1 MRNMDGGAAEPSSGL
16 AMGLLPDSSRS
27 PSHRAR
33 SRFSSEDYDSTR
45 RSAPSTAAMRA
56 GQGSG
61 PPPGTESLDFDLHE
75 SSQYVDYVTKAWSEP
90 VRDVGNYRDAFK
102 RHLGRAP
109 EADDRVRTRHWKEI
123 SFAELSGLDN
133 ASLLDVFPVQV
144 KLEASKMKR
153 KLKGGIR
160 WLLIVA
166 VGAAT
171 GLTAVVID
179 IMVENLFSL
188 RFKAVAHL
196 VKAHS
201 SVFLQYLAFVGPCLV
216 LAGIAGILV
225 CFVEPL
231 AAGSGIPE
239 VKCYLNGVDLK
250 NVVNFRTYLAKAP
263 GVMCSV
269 SAGLPCGKEGPMI
282 HSGAILGSTIS
293 QASTAPLLQPYR
305 SDTEVRDFVVAGAA
319 SGVAAAFS
327 APLGGVLFAIEEGAS
342 HMNPSIMLR
351 TFVCATAA
359 ALASRFLLAPLETH
373 VPWGTMGA
381 AAPLSFGHFALANY
395 NILELPL
402 FMFMG
407 SFGGLCGA
415 FFNGAN
421 TALTKWRM
429 RNISKNRCLRFL
441 EVMVVTMTVAS
452 FHFVVPIWD
461 GVGPSN
467 VADIDS
473 FSPTERLFWD
483 PGGSSI
489 KHLFHDKE
497 EFEPGLLT
505 FFGITYYV
513 LACWTYGLAV
523 PSGLFVPS
531 LLTGAAFGRLFGQA
545 VAHITDGW
553 SADPGIY
560 ALMGATAFLSGMA
573 RITISLAVILMEATG
588 SSVFA
593 LPIFV
598 TVMLSKWTGD
608 VFNHGLYDIHI
619 GLKEIP
625 LLESFPEKE
634 MIIMRA
640 GDVMNSDVLSVLR
653 VETVGHLIRILESC
667 EHHAFPVQHHATKR
681 FVGTVKRSTLHV
693 LLHRGRKHGLL
704 QPADRPLSSAT
715 PVMPYEELSSV
726 FRNYPSLSEIKQAL
740 SDDPDICQM
749 RIDLKPYMNR
759 GGYTVPEHAALT
771 RVYMLF
777 RTMGLRHLPVVS
789 HDGDVCGIITRKDLI
804 LAHGDPHRQDL
815 EQSIIEP
822 PQPRRMSARRNT
834 VLYDTMQDPA
844 MAALKQFQEKLCVAG
859 PPLNEND
866 EDKDLRIR
874 QLEEE
879 VKALRAEMAKDSDDD
894 DDDDFG

>member
-1 MRNMDGGAAEPSSGL
+1 MAVE
-16 AMGLLPDSSRS
+16 LLPDSNAGRL
-27 PSHRAR
+27 RDR
-33 SRFSSEDYDSTR
+33 SRGSDDFDLSR
-45 RSAPSTAAMRA
+45 RSAASTAATLAAEGRGG
-56 GQGSG
+56 GQ
-61 PPPGTESLDFDLHE
+61 PPGTESLDFDLHE

-90 VRDVGNYRDAFK
+90 VNDVRNYREAIK
-102 RHLGRAP
+102 RLLGRAP
-109 EADDRVRTRHWKEI
+109 ESADMIRTQHWKEI
-123 SFAELSGLDN
+123 SFAELNSLDN
-133 ASLLDVFPVQV
+133 KNLLEAFPIQVQV
-144 KLEASKMKR
+144 GANKLRR
-153 KLKGGIR
+153 KLKGTIR
-160 WLLIVA
+160 WLLIIA

-171 GLTAVVID
+171 GMTAVVID
-179 IMVENLFSL
+179 VMVDSLFSF
-188 RFKAVAHL
+188 RFKAVANL
-196 VKAHS
+196 VKANS
-201 SVFLQYLAFVGPCLV
+201 SVALQYLAFVAPCLV
-216 LAGIAGILV
+216 LAGIAGTLV

-282 HSGAILGSTIS
+282 HSGAILGAAIS

-342 HMNPSIMLR
+342 HMNPAIMLR

-359 ALASRFLLAPLETH
+359 ALASRFVLAPLETH

-381 AAPLSFGHFALANY
+381 AAPLSFGHFALATY

-407 SFGGLCGA
+407 TFGGLCGA
-415 FFNGAN
+415 LFNAAN
-421 TALTKWRM
+421 TSLTKWRM
-429 RNISKNRCLRFL
+429 RNIGKSSCPRVLRFL
-441 EVMVVTMTVAS
+441 EVLFVTVTVTS
-452 FHFVVPIWD
+452 FHFVVPIFD
-461 GVGPSN
+461 GVGSSN
-467 VADIDS
+467 EADIDS
-473 FSPTERLFWD
+473 FTPTERLFWD
-483 PGGSSI
+483 PGGASI
-489 KHLFHDKE
+489 KHLFHNKE
-497 EFEPGLLT
+497 AFDPGLLM

-545 VAHITDGW
+545 VAHITGGW

-619 GLKEIP
+619 RLKGIP
-625 LLESFPEKE
+625 LLESFAEKE

-640 GDVMNSDVLSVLR
+640 GDVMNKDVLSLLR
-653 VETVGHLIRILESC
+653 VETVEHLIRILESC
-667 EHHAFPVQHHATKR
+667 EHHGFPVQHHVTKH

-693 LLHRGRKHGLL
+693 LLHRGLKHGVF
-704 QPADRPLSSAT
+704 QPAHRPLSSAT
-715 PVMPYEELSSV
+715 PVMPYEELSNV
-726 FRNYPSLSEIKQAL
+726 FRKYPSLSEIKEML
-740 SDDPDICQM
+740 SEDAWQM

-759 GGYTVPEHAALT
+759 GGYTVPEHSALT

-804 LAHGDPHRQDL
+804 LAHEDPRQQDL
-815 EQSIIEP
+815 DVSIIDTTP
-822 PQPRRMSARRNT
+822 APRRMSARRNT
-834 VLYDTMQDPA
+834 LLFDGDENDQNGSI
-844 MAALKQFQEKLCVAG
+844 AALKRLQDAMGVAG
-859 PPLNEND
+859 PPPNEDDD
-866 EDKDLRIR
+866 EDS
-874 QLEEE
+874 E
-879 VKALRAEMAKDSDDD
+879 SDED
-894 DDDDFG
+894 

>member
-1 MRNMDGGAAEPSSGL
+1 MRNMAGGLQGAGSSSGL
-16 AMGLLPDSSRS
+16 AVELLPDSSRS
-27 PSHRAR
+27 AGLRAR
-33 SRFSSEDYDSTR
+33 TRVSSDEFDLAR
-45 RSAPSTAAMRA
+45 RSAASTAATLA
-56 GQGSG
+56 GRGSG

-75 SSQYVDYVTKAWSEP
+75 SLQYVDYVTKAWSER
-90 VRDVGNYRDAFK
+90 VRDERNYRNAIK
-102 RHLGRAP
+102 RHLGREP
-109 EADDRVRTRHWKEI
+109 EPDDIVRTRQLKEI
-123 SFAELSGLDN
+123 TFAELTRLDEKHFLE
-133 ASLLDVFPVQV
+133 AFPIQV
-144 KLEASKMKR
+144 KLETVKMRR
-153 KLKGGIR
+153 KLKGTIR
-160 WLLIVA
+160 WLLIIA
-166 VGAAT
+166 VGVAT

-196 VKAHS
+196 VKVQS
-201 SVFLQYLAFVGPCLV
+201 SVSLQYLAFVGPCLF
-216 LAGIAGILV
+216 LAGVAGILV

-239 VKCYLNGVDLK
+239 VKCYLNGVDLP
-250 NVVNFRTYLAKAP
+250 NVLNFRTYLAKAT

-381 AAPLSFGHFALANY
+381 AAPLSFGHFGLANY

-402 FMFMG
+402 FMAMG
-407 SFGGLCGA
+407 TFGGLCGA
-415 FFNGAN
+415 LFNGAN

-429 RNISKNRCLRFL
+429 RNIGKSRFPRILRFL
-441 EVMVVTMTVAS
+441 EVIVVTMTVTS
-452 FHFVVPIWD
+452 FHFVVPICD

-473 FSPTERLFWD
+473 FSATERLFWD

-489 KHLFHDKE
+489 KHLFHNKE
-497 EFEPGLLT
+497 AFDPVLLT

-545 VAHITDGW
+545 VAQITDGW

-667 EHHAFPVQHHATKR
+667 DHHCFPVQHHVTKH
-681 FVGTVKRSTLHV
+681 FVGTVKKSTLHV
-693 LLHRGRKHGLL
+693 LLHRGRNYGVF
-704 QPADRPLSSAT
+704 QPADGSLNSAT
-715 PVMPYEELSSV
+715 PVMPYEEVSNV
-726 FRNYPSLSEIKQAL
+726 FRKYPSLSEIKQIL
-740 SDDPDICQM
+740 SDDPDICQK

-777 RTMGLRHLPVVS
+777 RAMGLRHLPVVS
-789 HDGDVCGIITRKDLI
+789 HDGDVVGIITRKDLI
-804 LAHGDPHRQDL
+804 LAHEDPQRQEGLD
-815 EQSIIEP
+815 QSIIHIE

-834 VLYDTMQDPA
+834 LLYDGAEGDSMD
-844 MAALKQFQEKLCVAG
+844 ALRKFQESIGVSG
-859 PPLNEND
+859 PPPDEND
-866 EDKDLRIR
+866 DEDSGDEDTHR
-874 QLEEE
+874 
-879 VKALRAEMAKDSDDD
+879 
-894 DDDDFG
+894 